1 MFKQLIN
8 RIKAK
13 SSPPTQVEVTQRQQ
27 QESSDE
33 QRPDIFDLPP
43 GCTPIDSVIEGT
55 KIPGTEI
62 LVGNMSRVI
71 ETNRQERIEF
81 NQRRGGRGSCGHMFF
96 NISEISGTCIP
107 CLEEAYQLYSQG
119 LISQQ
124 QAEQYPFYCHKCASY
139 CMNCFSQRLC
149 ARHTKLF
156 QEPTGRIIPLCPAC
170 HEQLTHKSLF
180 GKLISLITGK

>member
-1 MFKQLIN
+1 M
-8 RIKAK
+8 IKRLLNLVKPK
-13 SSPPTQVEVTQRQQ
+13 SSPPTPVQATRCQQ
-27 QESSDE
+27 QDSSED
-33 QRPDIFDLPP
+33 QRPGIFDLPH
-43 GCTPIDSVIEGT
+43 GCTPIDSVIEGV
-55 KIPGTEI
+55 KIPGTDI
-62 LVGNMSRVI
+62 LVGNMERVI

-81 NQRRGGRGSCGHMFF
+81 KQRQGGRGSCGHMFF
-96 NISEISGTCIP
+96 DISEISGTCIP

-156 QEPTGRIIPLCPAC
+156 QEPTGRIIPLCPSC
-170 HEQLTHKSLF
+170 HKQLTQSLF